1 MDSLTDMA
9 QNYTPARM
17 TKGAL
22 RIIFDSCVTNDIRYY
37 TWNEPG
43 CSFPLL
49 TPGDLNRAKY
59 VRFGKDIRLIE
70 II

>member
-1 MDSLTDMA
+1 
-9 QNYTPARM
+9 M
-17 TKGAL
+17 TRGAL
-22 RIIFDSCVTNDIRYY
+22 RIIFDSCTTNDIRYF
-37 TWNEPG
+37 TRNEPY

-59 VRFGKDIRLIE
+59 VQFGKDIRLIE